1 MQTRRGLVLGVGLLP
16 LLVAEPASAQIP
28 AVPQGRLEVRT
39 STSGPAVGVQFEALH
54 VGVAEYAEGPTG
66 VTVLYFP
73 SRAVAAVD
81 VRGGSPGTS
90 GTDALRLGYD
100 APSVDAVVLAGGSS
114 YGLEAAEGVRA
125 ELIASGR
132 RDASRFNIATVLG
145 AIIYDFP
152 YRANSIYPDKELG
165 RAALR
170 AARPRRFPIGAQGA
184 GRSASVGKYFGYMF
198 GEQAGQGAAFRQ
210 VGATKIAVFAVV
222 NALGVIVDRQGR
234 VVRGNRD
241 PESGVRT
248 SITED
253 LLSGAAARKRELD
266 QRRARTARP
275 SGSGGN
281 TTLTVVVT
289 NQKLTYAELQRL
301 AVQTHTS
308 MARGLQPFQTRRDG
322 DVLFALSTAEIEN
335 TALNADDIATFASEL
350 AWDAVLA
357 SVPP

>member
-1 MQTRRGLVLGVGLLP
+1 VSFLSLQLAT
-16 LLVAEPASAQIP
+16 AASAQ
-28 AVPQGRLEVRT
+28 VVTGRQENLQLRT
-39 STSGPAVGVQFEALH
+39 SASAPGVDIPFQTLH
-54 VGVAEYAEGPTG
+54 IGIAEYPEGPTG

-73 SRAVAAVD
+73 TRAAAAVD

-90 GTDALRLGYD
+90 GTDGLRWGYD
-100 APSVDAVVLAGGSS
+100 APWIDAVVLAGGSS
-114 YGLEAAEGVRA
+114 YGLAAVEGVRG

-132 RDASRFNIATVLG
+132 RSASRFNIASVLG
-145 AIIYDFP
+145 AIIFDFP
-152 YRANSIYPDKELG
+152 YRANSIYPDEKLG
-165 RAALR
+165 RAALG
-170 AARPRRFPIGAQGA
+170 AASPGRFPIGAQGA
-184 GRSASVGKYFGYMF
+184 GRSASVGKYFGYTF

-210 VGATKIAVFAVV
+210 VGPTKIAVFSVV

-241 PESGVRT
+241 PEAGTRAT
-248 SITED
+248 ITDD
-253 LLSGAAARKRELD
+253 LLSGAGARKRELD
-266 QRRARTARP
+266 QRRARAARP
-275 SGSGGN
+275 VGSDGN

-335 TALNADDIATFASEL
+335 TALDAADIATFASEL

-357 SVPP
+357 SIPP